1 MPNLGVSK
9 SLTRSVAD
17 QFWIVD
23 QVATA
28 GPPLPFKS
36 NLTSIPAAELSGD
49 GPLGAFQAGVARTP
63 RKTVS
68 VAVLRWISRG
78 TGRQRGLGSAKQPAT
93 RL

>member
-1 MPNLGVSK
+1 
-9 SLTRSVAD
+9 
-17 QFWIVD
+17 
-23 QVATA
+23 VATA

-68 VAVLRWISRG
+68 VAVF
-78 TGRQRGLGSAKQPAT
+78 APDQPWNWTAT
-93 RL
+93 RLGLGQAANHTALMQVALQRGAYLAQGASHRGD